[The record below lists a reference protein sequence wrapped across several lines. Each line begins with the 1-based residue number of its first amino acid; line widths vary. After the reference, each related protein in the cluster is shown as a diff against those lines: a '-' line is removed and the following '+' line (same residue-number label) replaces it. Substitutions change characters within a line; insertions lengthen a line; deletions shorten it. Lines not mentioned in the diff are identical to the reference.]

1 MRVLLLFDQ
10 IQMGYGGKERA
21 DTPLGLEKG
30 GVGSYLMF
38 KDYFAQHQLQVLG
51 TLYCGPDYFKEHKE
65 EVLRKIAALVK
76 KTQAQVLVC
85 GPCVNYDTYADM
97 AAQVADFVQKE
108 TECHTFVACSKE
120 NEEVISQYKS
130 LVTMIEMPKKGGV
143 GLTEALQNI
152 AAIISQPE
160 NRDSPLIY
168 K

>member
-1 MRVLLLFDQ
+1 M
-10 IQMGYGGKERA
+10 
-21 DTPLGLEKG
+21 
-30 GVGSYLMF
+30 
-38 KDYFAQHQLQVLG
+38 
-51 TLYCGPDYFKEHKE
+51 
-65 EVLRKIAALVK
+65 
-76 KTQAQVLVC
+76 
-85 GPCVNYDTYADM
+85 
-97 AAQVADFVQKE
+97 QKE

-120 NEEVISQYKS
+120 NAEVISQYKS

>member
-1 MRVLLLFDQ
+1 
-10 IQMGYGGKERA
+10 
-21 DTPLGLEKG
+21 
-30 GVGSYLMF
+30 
-38 KDYFAQHQLQVLG
+38 
-51 TLYCGPDYFKEHKE
+51 
-65 EVLRKIAALVK
+65 
-76 KTQAQVLVC
+76 
-85 GPCVNYDTYADM
+85 M

-120 NEEVISQYKS
+120 NAEVISQYKS